1 MRTTMLRNPLILV
14 TAVAG
19 GLAVSSADKSAEA
32 QSFEIRPI
40 ALSNQPAPDTEA
52 GTVFF
57 TFDNPVLGGTG
68 DVAFR
73 AVVQL
78 PGVSQTEG
86 LWQGNANGLGLV
98 ARQGDQAP
106 DTDPGVTFRGIGG
119 GTPPTFS
126 ALNAAGEIAF
136 PAILATDGGVDI
148 FDDEG
153 IWAGAP
159 GNVHLV
165 AREGDAAPGTGPD
178 VNFISIGVASLRQ
191 PFAIS

>member
-1 MRTTMLRNPLILV
+1 MRPTISVASSAARRTGQRVDHDATFGGRVAVLLLSLLHHLPRNPLILV
-14 TAVAG
+14 TAVASA
-19 GLAVSSADKSAEA
+19 LAVSSADKSAEA

-40 ALSNQPAPDTEA
+40 ALSNQAAPDTEA

-57 TFDNPVLGGTG
+57 AFDNPVLSGTG

-106 DTDPGVTFRGIGG
+106 DTDPGVSFQRT
-119 GTPPTFS
+119 T
-126 ALNAAGEIAF
+126 
-136 PAILATDGGVDI
+136 LAT
-148 FDDEG
+148 
-153 IWAGAP
+153 
-159 GNVHLV
+159 
-165 AREGDAAPGTGPD
+165 
-178 VNFISIGVASLRQ
+178 Q
-191 PFAIS
+191 